1 MRASKSKSV
10 HNSREAVLWDR
21 LHRSKAGYCCTFC
34 PPNHCENERGHHSQ
48 WGRKVAAKRAYSTGK
63 GRKEF
68 DWTNDCPYWDL
79 NDKHYASL

>member
-21 LHRSKAGYCCTFC
+21 LHRPKAGYCCTFC

-68 DWTNDCPYWDL
+68 DWTNNCPYWDL